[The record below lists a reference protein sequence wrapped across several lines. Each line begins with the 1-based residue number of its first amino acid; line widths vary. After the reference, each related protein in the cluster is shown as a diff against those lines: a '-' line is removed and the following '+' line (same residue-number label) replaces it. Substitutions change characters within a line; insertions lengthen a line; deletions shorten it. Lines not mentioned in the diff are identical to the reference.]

1 MSKYISISL
10 SIAILSVFLYTL
22 FTNALNLPSFD
33 DYDATLSFIKSFY
46 FDNLSLREKIQALF
60 ARHNEHRI
68 LFSKV
73 VAATYFSLFR
83 EINFAHLVIFQNVFL
98 FTFFG
103 IILFLF
109 KDESQLNPTVF
120 LLITSFLFSFSIW
133 QVSFYY
139 WAGIQHFVVFLFSCS
154 SLVLLNKANN
164 KLWNA
169 AFIFAALFAV
179 LGVLSFG
186 NGFLVLLLGIFLLFA
201 QKKYS
206 LLIAWTAFSSILLFV
221 TFFVQQSGPGEAHG
235 PFNLEWMMRL
245 LFTFLGSFLYI
256 NPFSGQYF
264 NVILCMLAGFAVLS
278 YWLWLFFTGYAF
290 KKPLLFALFS
300 LPVLTGIIISISR
313 FETRAAGGIAPRY
326 MFFTATIPILL
337 LLILLDRKTLKR
349 EILPY
354 LAIPVSLIWCAMF
367 YNNSYALKSNNQD
380 IAATVEKW
388 KTDNSTRL
396 VYYQESES
404 YSKIL
409 NWAIN
414 HRVVNFRSHR
424 DTARA
429 AIE

>member
-22 FTNALNLPSFD
+22 FTHALNLPSFD
-33 DYDATLSFIKSFY
+33 DYDATLSYIKSFY
-46 FDNLSLREKIQALF
+46 FDNLSFREKMQSLF

-68 LFSKV
+68 LFSRV
-73 VAATYFSLFR
+73 VAATYFGLFH

-109 KDESQLNPTVF
+109 KEEQQLNPTVL
-120 LLITSFLFSFSIW
+120 LLITAFLFSFSIW
-133 QVSFYY
+133 QVSSYY
-139 WAGIQHFVVFLFSCS
+139 WAGIQHFVVFLFSFS
-154 SLVLLNKANN
+154 SLILLNKASNP
-164 KLWNA
+164 LRVE
-169 AFIFAALFAV
+169 FIFAALFAI

-201 QKKYS
+201 QKKYP
-206 LLIAWTAFSSILLFV
+206 LLVVWIIFSSVLLFV
-221 TFFVQQSGPGEAHG
+221 TFFVDKSGPAEAHG
-235 PFNLEWMMRL
+235 PFNPEWMMRL
-245 LFTFLGSFLYI
+245 LLTFMGSFLYI

-264 NVILCMLAGFAVLS
+264 NIILCMLAGFAVLS

-300 LPVLTGIIISISR
+300 LPILTGIIISISR

-349 EILPY
+349 EILSF
-354 LAIPVSLIWCAMF
+354 LVTPVLLIWCVMF
-367 YNNSYALKSNNQD
+367 YNNSDALKSNNQD
-380 IAATVEKW
+380 IEATVEKW

-396 VYYQESES
+396 VYYQEPES

-409 NWAIN
+409 HWAIN
-414 HRVVNFRSHR
+414 HKVVNYPVYRG
-424 DTARA
+424 TGQA